1 MVNKEINNQ
10 LSDHEF
16 MRYSPHLLLQEVGEK
31 GQLALRRS
39 RVLIIGLGGL
49 GSPVAL
55 YLGAAGVGHLTLADD
70 DQVELS
76 NLQRQIVFDK
86 QQLKESKV
94 TAAKARLL
102 QLNSELKVTT
112 IPRRLTEYALNEAV
126 ARVDLVIDCTDNM
139 PSRQQINA
147 ACVQQQKPL
156 IIGAGIRM
164 EGQLIS
170 FDTRR
175 EGSACYHCLFPYSE
189 TQEMANCSNS
199 GVLGPIV
206 GTIGS
211 LQALEAIKYLTGMTV
226 PSFNRLMRFDGN
238 SLQWQTLTVT
248 KNPRC
253 PVCSG
258 IATENTARADIAGA
272 ITAGAIKSSVN
283 NHSAESSS
291 APEKR
296 N

>member
-1 MVNKEINNQ
+1 MVNMEMNNQ
-10 LSDHEF
+10 LTDQEF
-16 MRYSPHLLLQEVGEK
+16 MRYSPHLLLQEIGEK

-39 RVLIIGLGGL
+39 RVLIVGLGGL
-49 GSPVAL
+49 GSPVSL

-76 NLQRQIVFDK
+76 NLQRQIVFEQ
-86 QQLKESKV
+86 QQLKQSKV
-94 TAAKARLL
+94 AAAKTRLL
-102 QLNSELKVTT
+102 QLNSHLNITT
-112 IPRRLTEYALNEAV
+112 IPRRLTEGTLSEAV

-156 IIGAGIRM
+156 IVGAGIRM

-170 FDTRR
+170 FDARR
-175 EGSACYHCLFPYSE
+175 RDSACYHCLFPYSE
-189 TQEMANCSNS
+189 TQEVANCSNS

-211 LQALEAIKYLTGMTV
+211 LQALEAIKYLAGMTV

-238 SLQWQTLTVT
+238 SLQWQTLAVT

-258 IATENTARADIAGA
+258 TAAENTARADIAGA
-272 ITAGAIKSSVN
+272 NKSSVD

-291 APEKR
+291 APEEGADEQ
-296 N
+296 